1 MAMPSGS
8 KSTRA
13 YIGGA
18 GVVGVG
24 DVERRRT
31 KARVEMSG

>member
-13 YIGGA
+13 YIG
-18 GVVGVG
+18 VVGVR
-24 DVERRRT
+24 DMERRQR
-31 KARVEMSG
+31 KARVAMSG